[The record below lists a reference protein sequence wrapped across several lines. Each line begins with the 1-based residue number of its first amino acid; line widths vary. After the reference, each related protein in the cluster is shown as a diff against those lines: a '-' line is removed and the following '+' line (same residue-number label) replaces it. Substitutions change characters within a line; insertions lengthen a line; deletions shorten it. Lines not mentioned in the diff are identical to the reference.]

1 MKKKRGRWHGNHF
14 FIFIF
19 IFIFSLVTCMVAGVT
34 CEVPV
39 NGVRNV
45 PCYQKLHFSFGGE
58 TGDERMLAPPTP
70 TAPSAT

>member
-1 MKKKRGRWHGNHF
+1 
-14 FIFIF
+14 
-19 IFIFSLVTCMVAGVT
+19 MVAGVT